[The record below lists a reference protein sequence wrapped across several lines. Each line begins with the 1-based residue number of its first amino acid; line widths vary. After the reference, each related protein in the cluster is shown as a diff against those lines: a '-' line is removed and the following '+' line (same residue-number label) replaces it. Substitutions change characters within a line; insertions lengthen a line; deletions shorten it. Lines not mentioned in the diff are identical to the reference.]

1 MFRFRHV
8 FLYVPAAL
16 ALLLCACSS
25 PPARLPEV
33 VERPA
38 PVAPQPELPPI
49 AVAPAEPSPATPAT
63 PAVQPREHIALVLPL
78 ASPAFASV
86 ADSVRKGFMAA
97 AGLNLKGSPL
107 YRVYAAEN
115 EGDSLI
121 ANIRNAQRDG
131 AVLIVGG
138 LTRDGATLLAKQSLR
153 NPELPIL
160 ALNTPDS
167 GASNRFHFITLAL
180 DTETRQL
187 SLLAAGEGAKLATV
201 VHGNSGLAKRI
212 QETFEREWQRLGGQI
227 VLRIPFSGD
236 PAEGLRIRAQ
246 LENLRNDMVFIAA
259 EVNTA
264 RAVRPYI
271 PIWMT
276 TYATSLSAD
285 ARADA
290 VSNVDLD
297 GMRFLDMPWFVQ
309 LDHPAVMVYPRPPP
323 DTSIEAE
330 RLYALGID
338 AWRLGGLLLTADP
351 RQVELDG
358 VTGKL
363 KLDPAGHQF
372 VRTLTPTEFRDGRAT
387 PYAKIE

>member
-1 MFRFRHV
+1 
-8 FLYVPAAL
+8 
-16 ALLLCACSS
+16 
-25 PPARLPEV
+25 
-33 VERPA
+33 
-38 PVAPQPELPPI
+38 
-49 AVAPAEPSPATPAT
+49 
-63 PAVQPREHIALVLPL
+63 
-78 ASPAFASV
+78 
-86 ADSVRKGFMAA
+86 
-97 AGLNLKGSPL
+97 
-107 YRVYAAEN
+107 
-115 EGDSLI
+115 
-121 ANIRNAQRDG
+121 
-131 AVLIVGG
+131 
-138 LTRDGATLLAKQSLR
+138 
-153 NPELPIL
+153 
-160 ALNTPDS
+160 
-167 GASNRFHFITLAL
+167 
-180 DTETRQL
+180 
-187 SLLAAGEGAKLATV
+187 
-201 VHGNSGLAKRI
+201 
-212 QETFEREWQRLGGQI
+212 

-264 RAVRPYI
+264 RAIRPYI

-285 ARADA
+285 ARAEA

-338 AWRLGGLLLTADP
+338 AWRLGGLLVSGDA

-363 KLDPAGHQF
+363 KLDPTGHQF
-372 VRTLTPTEFRDGRAT
+372 IRTLTPTEFRDGRAT
-387 PYAKIE
+387 PYTRIE

>member
-1 MFRFRHV
+1 M
-8 FLYVPAAL
+8 
-16 ALLLCACSS
+16 
-25 PPARLPEV
+25 
-33 VERPA
+33 ERPA
-38 PVAPQPELPPI
+38 PVVPPAEPPPAEAAP
-49 AVAPAEPSPATPAT
+49 APAEQLPMPPPSPAAP
-63 PAVQPREHIALVLPL
+63 PPREHVALILPL

-86 ADSVRKGFMAA
+86 ADSVRKGFMAG
-97 AGLNLKGSPL
+97 AGLNQKGALP
-107 YRVYAAEN
+107 YRIYAAEN
-115 EGDSLI
+115 EGDSLT
-121 ANIRNAQRDG
+121 ANLRNAQRDG
-131 AVLIVGG
+131 AVLVVGG

-167 GASNRFHFITLAL
+167 SASGRFFFITLAL

-187 SLLAAGEGAKLATV
+187 SQLAASEGAKLATV

-212 QETFEREWQRLGGQI
+212 QETFEREWTRLGGQI

-259 EVNTA
+259 EINIA
-264 RAVRPYI
+264 RAIRPYI

-290 VSNVDLD
+290 VTNVDLD
-297 GMRFLDMPWFVQ
+297 GVRFLDMPWFVQ
-309 LDHPAVMVYPRPPP
+309 PDHPAVMVYPRPPL

-338 AWRLGGLLLTADP
+338 AWRLAGLLLSADA
-351 RQVELDG
+351 RQVALDG
-358 VTGKL
+358 VTGRL
-363 KLDPAGHQF
+363 KLDAGGHQF

>member
-1 MFRFRHV
+1 M
-8 FLYVPAAL
+8 
-16 ALLLCACSS
+16 
-25 PPARLPEV
+25 
-33 VERPA
+33 
-38 PVAPQPELPPI
+38 
-49 AVAPAEPSPATPAT
+49 APAEPAPPALPSTPL
-63 PAVQPREHIALVLPL
+63 PVPREHIALILPL
-78 ASPAFASV
+78 SSPAFASV

-97 AGLNLKGSPL
+97 AGLNLKGAPV
-107 YRVYAAEN
+107 YRIYPAEN
-115 EGDSLI
+115 EGDALA
-121 ANIRNAQRDG
+121 ANIRTAQRDG

-138 LTRDGATLLAKQSLR
+138 ITRDGATLLAKQSLR

-167 GASNRFHFITLAL
+167 GASGRFHFITLAL

-187 SLLAAGEGAKLATV
+187 AQLAAAEGAKLATV
-201 VHGNSGLAKRI
+201 VHGNTGLSKRI

-338 AWRLGGLLLTADP
+338 AWRLGGLLMAGDA
-351 RQVELDG
+351 RKVELDG

-363 KLDPAGHQF
+363 TLDPTGHQF
-372 VRTLTPTEFRDGRAT
+372 LRTLTPTEFRDGRAT
-387 PYAKIE
+387 PYGKVE